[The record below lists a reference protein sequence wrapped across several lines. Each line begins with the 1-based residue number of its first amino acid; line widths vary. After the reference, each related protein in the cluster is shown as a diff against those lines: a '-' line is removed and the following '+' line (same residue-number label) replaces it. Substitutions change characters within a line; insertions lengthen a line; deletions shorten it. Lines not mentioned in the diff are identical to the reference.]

1 MEEWIM
7 YEDLFGDLFEIKG
20 KKEPETNGLCTQEDV
35 WDTGTTP
42 NIWQNEVPDTIFTN
56 KNW

>member
-42 NIWQNEVPDTIFTN
+42 NIWQNEVPDTVW
-56 KNW
+56 KN